1 MPSGLPSVPPAHAGN
16 VARVTARR
24 GVAPSASQS
33 SSWRRAFFRNITRW
47 GPVAE
52 DYLRKHSAR
61 YDFIAMSELHLAA
74 DELLDALKVRDSA
87 GFNAAGTPARPL
99 GTFLKTGGVVAGV
112 RKNFQSSSF
121 RHLAA
126 YEDQMLGAVK
136 LPGLPLGP
144 IDFWDFVPV
153 SWRIRGLNI
162 VAIAAYLTSCGELLV
177 RTRPS

>member
-1 MPSGLPSVPPAHAGN
+1 MPSGLPSVPPAHAGD

-74 DELLDALKVRDSA
+74 DELLDALQVWDSA

-112 RKNFQSSSF
+112 RKNFLQ
-121 RHLAA
+121 
-126 YEDQMLGAVK
+126 
-136 LPGLPLGP
+136 
-144 IDFWDFVPV
+144 V
-153 SWRIRGLNI
+153 SDTLRPMTIR
-162 VAIAAYLTSCGELLV
+162 C
-177 RTRPS
+177 